1 MILLVVDDPLQAH
14 VALSLLGGQF
24 GELHRAVDAA
34 DALCLLEQPQFAN
47 KLGLVIAGHHS
58 QSFGGP
64 AFVTELR
71 ERMPN
76 LRVLVLGG
84 NGESAAD
91 YTSEHIAF
99 LPHPLDPLKFLSLT
113 RKMLSAEKRQVA

>member
-14 VALSLLGGQF
+14 VALSLLGSQF
-24 GELHRAVDAA
+24 GELHRATDAA
-34 DALCLLEQPQFAN
+34 EALCLLEQPQFSK

-71 ERMPN
+71 ERMPGV
-76 LRVLVLGG
+76 RVLVLGMA
-84 NGESAAD
+84 GESAAD
-91 YTSEHIAF
+91 YAGADVVF
-99 LPHPLDPLKFLSLT
+99 LPHPLNPLELVSLA
-113 RKMLSAEKRQVA
+113 RKMLPIAKREVA